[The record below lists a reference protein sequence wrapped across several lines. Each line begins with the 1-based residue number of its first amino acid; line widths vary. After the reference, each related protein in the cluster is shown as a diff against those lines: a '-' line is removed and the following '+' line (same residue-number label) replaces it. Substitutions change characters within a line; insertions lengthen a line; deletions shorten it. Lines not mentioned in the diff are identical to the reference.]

1 MAHQDDGTNTAD
13 HGDALAQAMDEEFE
27 EARDGNTSVSP
38 DDERSQ
44 RLFPDSEPLDPP
56 YGLRAT
62 GAPLEFGLD
71 AEALGLL
78 DGGSGSSRTE
88 QTATRNISPQSD
100 HELIPATEEPRSVAQ
115 GRMPQVTAPQPAV
128 TTDLMGQLSAMLQQT
143 LQSHVAPALDRMMMS
158 QAAVMS
164 RLDRLESE
172 RDSQVPLTTQGE
184 HVLAMLQ
191 SLEVGSK
198 PSASGA
204 NPDAALKQPTT
215 VPAGVL
221 PESAVGVQDTR
232 LHHARDLASKGSGSA
247 HVEAPTHQNKG
258 VTVVEGISYD
268 WRMTPDGLKLT
279 RVQERERG

>member
-13 HGDALAQAMDEEFE
+13 HDDALAQAMDEEFE

-100 HELIPATEEPRSVAQ
+100 HELIPATQDASSY
-115 GRMPQVTAPQPAV
+115 G
-128 TTDLMGQLSAMLQQT
+128 
-143 LQSHVAPALDRMMMS
+143 
-158 QAAVMS
+158 AA
-164 RLDRLESE
+164 
-172 RDSQVPLTTQGE
+172 T
-184 HVLAMLQ
+184 
-191 SLEVGSK
+191 
-198 PSASGA
+198 SG
-204 NPDAALKQPTT
+204 D
-215 VPAGVL
+215 
-221 PESAVGVQDTR
+221 D
-232 LHHARDLASKGSGSA
+232 
-247 HVEAPTHQNKG
+247 
-258 VTVVEGISYD
+258 
-268 WRMTPDGLKLT
+268 
-279 RVQERERG
+279 